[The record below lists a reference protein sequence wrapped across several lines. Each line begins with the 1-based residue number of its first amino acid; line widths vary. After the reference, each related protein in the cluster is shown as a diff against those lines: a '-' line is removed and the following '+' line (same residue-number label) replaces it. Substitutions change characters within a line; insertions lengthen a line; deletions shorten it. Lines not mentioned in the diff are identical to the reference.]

1 MSLFAGTAVLKEL
14 TIQIPS
20 LLAQD
25 VAKTAEK
32 RSI

>member
-1 MSLFAGTAVLKEL
+1 MSLFADTAVLKEL
-14 TIQIPS
+14 SIQIPS